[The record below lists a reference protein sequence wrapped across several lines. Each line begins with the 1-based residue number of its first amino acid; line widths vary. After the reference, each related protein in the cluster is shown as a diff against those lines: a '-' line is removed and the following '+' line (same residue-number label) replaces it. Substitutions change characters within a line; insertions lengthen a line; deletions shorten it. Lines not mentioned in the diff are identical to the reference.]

1 MSCVKNQPAYTVL
14 LIGSMH
20 MDKPRPYILAAL
32 LCENVIEDKTGSLSV
47 IRIADKVEFETQG
60 MPEGYKPVIAIKGLV
75 AIRSGPVKGE
85 FILTMKVMRPNG
97 EQKGAP
103 ITLPTV
109 KLLGGD
115 QGSNTIL
122 NLNLGVEDEGLHW
135 FDIYFQDDLLTRI
148 PLTVVRKQEPPT
160 QKQTTKP

>member
-1 MSCVKNQPAYTVL
+1 
-14 LIGSMH
+14 

-60 MPEGYKPVIAIKGLV
+60 MPEGYKPVIAI
-75 AIRSGPVKGE
+75 
-85 FILTMKVMRPNG
+85 KVMRPNG